1 MDYFNL
7 YGLNNYYG
15 TNSSYGTNSYYR
27 TLAAGGG
34 LSSSYLSGL
43 ASGDVLSGSDL
54 AGVSAAGGISGSYL
68 AAMLS
73 GGTTASAQ
81 LAPVYAKFTD
91 ALQKT
96 LGERQTFREGQDVI
110 MSFPPKSATDYKVD
124 ESRNTADMSSEEYK
138 KYICGKISAM
148 PVSNSCR
155 ANCSGMLVLKE
166 EAFVNMQKDPAYEKE
181 VLSRLQKEFQ
191 AQYSSYAPKFGF
203 RVIGGS
209 AGECY
214 GEGMTA
220 KSSSAASGT
229 SGAQKSRREEWQNQI
244 DSRMQIQMS
253 RGGSLADR
261 LASNRASRLQERLT
275 RRREG
280 SV

>member
-7 YGLNNYYG
+7 YGYYQ
-15 TNSSYGTNSYYR
+15 

-34 LSSSYLSGL
+34 LSGSCLSGL
-43 ASGDVLSGSDL
+43 A
-54 AGVSAAGGISGSYL
+54 AGGGLSGSYL
-68 AAMLS
+68 TGLLS
-73 GGTTASAQ
+73 GGMTAPAQ
-81 LAPVYAKFTD
+81 IAPVYAKFTD

-96 LGERQTFREGQDVI
+96 LGERQTFREGQDVVLG
-110 MSFPPKSATDYKVD
+110 FPPGSGVDHKAD
-124 ESRNTADMSSEEYK
+124 ESKSTADMSLEEYK
-138 KYICGKISAM
+138 KYICGKISAL
-148 PVSNSCR
+148 PVSASCR

-181 VLSRLQKEFQ
+181 VLSGLQKEFQ
-191 AQYSSYAPKFGF
+191 AQYSCYTPKFGF

-214 GEGMTA
+214 GEGMKA
-220 KSSSAASGT
+220 KSSSAASSA
-229 SGAQKSRREEWQNQI
+229 SGAQKSRREEWQEQTG
-244 DSRMQIQMS
+244 SRMQIQMA

-261 LASNRASRLQERLT
+261 LASNRTTRLQERMAQ
-275 RRREG
+275 RQEG

>member
-7 YGLNNYYG
+7 YGMNNF
-15 TNSSYGTNSYYR
+15 YGTNSYYQ
-27 TLAAGGG
+27 TLAAKGG
-34 LSSSYLSGL
+34 LSGSYLSGL
-43 ASGDVLSGSDL
+43 AT
-54 AGVSAAGGISGSYL
+54 GGGLSGSYL
-68 AAMLS
+68 AGILS
-73 GGTTASAQ
+73 GGMMASAQ
-81 LAPVYAKFTD
+81 IAPVYAKFTD

-96 LGERQTFREGQDVI
+96 LGERQTFREGQDVV
-110 MSFPPKSATDYKVD
+110 MSFPPKSSVDYKAD
-124 ESRNTADMSSEEYK
+124 ESKNTADMSPEEYK
-138 KYICGKISAM
+138 KYICGKISAL
-148 PVSNSCR
+148 PVSSSCR

-181 VLSRLQKEFQ
+181 VLNRLQKEFQ

-229 SGAQKSRREEWQNQI
+229 SGSKRSRWEERQEQI
-244 DSRMQIQMS
+244 DAQMQIQLG
-253 RGGSLADR
+253 RRGSLADR
-261 LASNRASRLQERLT
+261 LASNRTSRLQERMAQ
-275 RRREG
+275 RQEG
-280 SV
+280 SI